1 MMTHYCGNAKR
12 PAVNNKALWEVQL
25 SHTVS
30 AMAGAD
36 PLQM

>member
-1 MMTHYCGNAKR
+1 MIIHYCDKAKR
-12 PAVNNKALWEVQL
+12 PAVNNEALWEVQL